1 MQEAEA
7 KVCVLPSTKA
17 CTCAS
22 CVCLCSWRASDK
34 THHKQ
39 LQHLG
44 EERQEDKVSY
54 PDIVH
59 DILWCGLLIVG
70 KKTWNKSLDIQR
82 RPPQPAAMHAAHPP
96 CSCLA
101 VADDGDHGVYTA
113 VYPCRKGFHFRT
125 LGLRATE
132 HLLREQRSFS
142 DPPSVVKCTAGTRGG
157 QSKLCDPVTVVPR
170 ESIPTNSKNFHKM
183 FDRL

>member
-1 MQEAEA
+1 MEQISWNS
-7 KVCVLPSTKA
+7 KTSTSTSGDA
-17 CTCAS
+17 RGS
-22 CVCLCSWRASDK
+22 
-34 THHKQ
+34 
-39 LQHLG
+39 
-44 EERQEDKVSY
+44 
-54 PDIVH
+54 
-59 DILWCGLLIVG
+59 
-70 KKTWNKSLDIQR
+70 
-82 RPPQPAAMHAAHPP
+82 PA

-170 ESIPTNSKNFHKM
+170 ESIPTNSQKFHKM
-183 FDRL
+183 LTDCRITGKYTRLYHSAKTNIDRQVGGYLSHFMGNSKI